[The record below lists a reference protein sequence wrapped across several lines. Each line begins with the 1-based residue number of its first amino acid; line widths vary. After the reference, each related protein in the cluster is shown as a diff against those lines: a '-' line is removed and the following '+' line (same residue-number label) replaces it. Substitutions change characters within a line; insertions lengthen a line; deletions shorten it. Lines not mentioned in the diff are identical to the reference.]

1 MTDAAWTAAWRQALR
16 EWDRARDG
24 MNDATGPY
32 TDVAVLELMA
42 AEARLTAL
50 WTERPR
56 RPA

>member
-1 MTDAAWTAAWRQALR
+1 MTDETWTAAWRQALR
-16 EWDRARDG
+16 EWDDARAA
-24 MNDATGPY
+24 MNDATGLY

-42 AEARLTAL
+42 AEHRLTAL